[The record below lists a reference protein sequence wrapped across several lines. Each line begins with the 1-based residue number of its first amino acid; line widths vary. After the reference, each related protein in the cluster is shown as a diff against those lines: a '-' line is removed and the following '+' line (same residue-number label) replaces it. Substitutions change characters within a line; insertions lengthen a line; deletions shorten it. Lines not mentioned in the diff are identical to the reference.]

1 MKRTTTTPEPSPRP
15 ERRDAVPNSKTDQAE
30 RFRAAARQVAA
41 QVEIE
46 AAMWQ
51 ILGKP
56 PQ

>member
-1 MKRTTTTPEPSPRP
+1 MKHSSTTPEPSPRP
-15 ERRDAVPNSKTDQAE
+15 ESRDDARDQAE
-30 RFRAAARQVAA
+30 ERFRSTARHIATQLD
-41 QVEIE
+41 IE